1 MVTFKNVSKSFGDI
15 KAVSDVSF
23 EVKKGEFAF
32 LTGPSGSG
40 KTTLLK
46 LILREYLPDSGEI
59 LLDEINVTTLKNKQV
74 PILRQKIGTV
84 FQDLKVLPER
94 TVKENIEVA
103 LAVVGLSEG
112 EWKSRLDDILKWVN
126 LEKRA
131 QLFPAQL
138 SGGELQRVSIAR
150 ALVVNPQLILAD
162 EPTGN
167 LDWETSLGIMDL
179 LLKINKEGK
188 TVIIATHNQ
197 MIIDKYNKKIIHLV
211 NGKLVKEKGEDKKV
225 KTRVLEEV

>member
-1 MVTFKNVSKSFGDI
+1 MVTFKNVFKSFGEI
-15 KAVSDVSF
+15 KALSDVSF
-23 EVKKGEFAF
+23 EIKKGEFVF

-59 LLDEINVTTLKNKQV
+59 LLEGNSITDLKDSQV
-74 PILRQKIGTV
+74 PVLRQKIGAV
-84 FQDLKVLPER
+84 FQDLKILPER

-103 LAVVGLSEG
+103 LAVVGLSEDQ
-112 EWKSRLDDILKWVN
+112 WKARLDDILKWVN
-126 LEKRA
+126 LDNRA
-131 QLFPAQL
+131 GLFPAQL

-167 LDWETSLGIMDL
+167 LDWETSIGIMDL

-188 TVIIATHNQ
+188 TVIMATHNQ
-197 MIIDKYNKKIIHLV
+197 MIIDKYDKRIIHLEK
-211 NGKLVKEKGEDKKV
+211 GKLVEKKSEDKKM
-225 KTRVLEEV
+225 KTRVEEV

>member
-1 MVTFKNVSKSFGDI
+1 MVTFKNVFKSFGEI
-15 KAVSDVSF
+15 KALSDVSF
-23 EVKKGEFAF
+23 EIKKGEFVF

-59 LLDEINVTTLKNKQV
+59 LLEGNSITDLKNSQV
-74 PILRQKIGTV
+74 PVLRQKIGTV
-84 FQDLKVLPER
+84 FQDLKILPER

-103 LAVVGLSEG
+103 LAVVGLSEDQ
-112 EWKSRLDDILKWVN
+112 WKARLDDILKWVN
-126 LEKRA
+126 LDNRA
-131 QLFPAQL
+131 GLFPAQL

-167 LDWETSLGIMDL
+167 LDWETSIGIMDL

-188 TVIIATHNQ
+188 TVIMATHNQ
-197 MIIDKYNKKIIHLV
+197 MIIGKYDKRIIHLEK
-211 NGKLVKEKGEDKKV
+211 GKLVEKKSEDKKM
-225 KTRVLEEV
+225 KTRVEEV

>member
-131 QLFPAQL
+131 QSSIHKFKTCN
-138 SGGELQRVSIAR
+138 SVS
-150 ALVVNPQLILAD
+150 
-162 EPTGN
+162 
-167 LDWETSLGIMDL
+167 
-179 LLKINKEGK
+179 
-188 TVIIATHNQ
+188 
-197 MIIDKYNKKIIHLV
+197 
-211 NGKLVKEKGEDKKV
+211 
-225 KTRVLEEV
+225 